1 MQFFELDSVGS
12 TNSWLLEHLRGDP
25 QVSPCAVFA
34 HEQTAGRGRLG
45 RQWASNRGRSLCF
58 SVGRGLAGPVP
69 SWLSIVAGVQVLQ
82 GLQAQGAVA
91 AGLKWPN
98 DLMLGRK
105 KLGGILCESVPLGG
119 GQSAVI
125 VGVGINLRCPENIQ
139 PTLQGQSPAGLD
151 QAGVD
156 VASLDHAGFVRHLS
170 LLIQDGISSAL
181 AKGVQAFLSQFR
193 QHDVFNGQ
201 QVSIWSDGQMRLSG
215 KALSVAEDGA
225 YLVNTPNGLE
235 SFQTGEISLRGL
247 DD

>member
-12 TNSWLLEHLRGDP
+12 TNSWLLEHLRSDP
-25 QVSPCAVFA
+25 QVGTCAVFA

-45 RQWASNRGRSLCF
+45 RQWASSRGSSLCF
-58 SVGRGLAGPVP
+58 SVGTVLTRAVP
-69 SWLSIVAGVQVLQ
+69 SWLSIVAGVQVLN
-82 GLQAQGAVA
+82 GLHAQGAQS

-98 DLMLGRK
+98 DLMLGRR
-105 KLGGILCESVPLGG
+105 KLGGILCESVPLGS

-125 VGVGINLRCPENIQ
+125 VGVGINLKCPEDIQ
-139 PTLQGQSPAGLD
+139 PTLHGQSPAGLD

-170 LLIQDGISSAL
+170 LLIQEGISAAL
-181 AKGVQAFLSQFR
+181 AQGVQIFLSQFR

-201 QVSIWSDGQMRLSG
+201 QVSIWSDGQMRVSG
-215 KALSVAEDGA
+215 KALSVDESGA
-225 YLVNTPNGLE
+225 YLVNTSNGLD
-235 SFQTGEISLRGL
+235 SFQTGELSLRGL